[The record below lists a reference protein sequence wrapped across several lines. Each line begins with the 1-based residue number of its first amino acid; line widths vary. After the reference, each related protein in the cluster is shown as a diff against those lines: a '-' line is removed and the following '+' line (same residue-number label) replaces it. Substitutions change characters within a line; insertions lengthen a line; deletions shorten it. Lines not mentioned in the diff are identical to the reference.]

1 MYIDEIK
8 KLLKDIEKSVQGD
21 RRWIENEDYLLK
33 DKMEKILEKD
43 TTNLNNQQPILIPN
57 EFILPQQQKKNNI
70 ISQISNF
77 SNKDKEIIKLPSQI
91 VNKRMINNTK
101 YSRSISSNDFTLMKG
116 FDVSVSANDINGKVI
131 NGSGSLNIKDF
142 LPNIDLSK
150 INIKGLL
157 NLQMNQ
163 DMEITKDLPKNSNI
177 TLSNNSNVKISASNI
192 NGLNVSGDGNLTIT
206 DLLPDID
213 LSNIFNN
220 GSNKFFVDN
229 DLDFKGKLCKGE
241 IVVAEGKTLR
251 ISAKEANGRKITGK
265 GKVIITD
272 IDNYP
277 DADLSLIDT
286 DEHILEVSKPTNFS
300 GKLNKQFKIDLKNGS
315 LFSIF
320 DDEADQLEIFGNGQV
335 SIKNNNPTAPRDKFD
350 FSKFSVQRG
359 ISTSKNQDIQG
370 LDKNIPINV
379 PEGETL
385 YLTANEANNRIIT
398 GDGNVVITDLDKNP
412 NVDLS
417 KINTNG
423 SVIVDLK
430 ENTNFT
436 GKLNPN
442 TKIKLSKG
450 VKLTS
455 VEDILGSIKI
465 FGDGSVEDE
474 NGRRKVIPLDDDN
487 IIYLEDGQELRISAK
502 DANGKRIIGKGKVII
517 DDLDK
522 YPNVDLSG
530 INPENGFDINL
541 NKSTNFTGKLPFNK
555 SKLKVNL
562 LNDSIFG
569 ISSEEANN
577 LEIDGEGSVNVT
589 NLSDKYTDLSKIN
602 PNNGT
607 SILADKNLKFNG
619 KLPNNKSKTNIK
631 VNEGVNFDVSEDEIK
646 GIKISGNGKIN
657 RKQIKDIK
665 KPIVLTNGETKY
677 ITAEEADGMI
687 ITGNG
692 KVIITDL
699 HKNPNVDLS
708 KINPDGDVILDVD
721 EDVDFNGKINPK
733 TKINLR
739 NNAKITDKKDQLNN
753 KTIFGFGSIFNSSN
767 KERKFNDNKIIVPKG
782 KVLKISAAEA
792 NGKTIIGEGKVII
805 TDLDK
810 TPDADLRKIDT
821 ETEIDIDNDVK
832 FNGTLPKKSKIN
844 LKNGATI
851 TDLKGQTK
859 GKKIIG
865 KGKIKSNDGSVTNI
879 DKKDTDDIINV
890 PKGQVLRISAADANG
905 KTIIGE
911 GKVIITKLDE
921 TPDANLSNIDTETET
936 ELDIEK
942 DVNFKGTLPKKSKI
956 NLKNGSKLTI
966 KAKDADKLKV
976 SGDGSVDV
984 EDIDEKDDVD
994 LSNFENSGNTKLKV
1008 KKSTKFK
1015 GKLPKDKS
1023 KTEFEIPD
1031 KIKLTIEA
1039 KDADKLKVNGNG
1051 SVDVVNLDEKDDVD
1065 LSNFGNTNTRVV
1077 KTDETTFNGKLPI
1090 KYIFIKPEDLEKIP
1104 KQFEVKYKRQ
1114 LDNLNE
1120 QVDIISGLL
1129 NLTLE
1134 GNQGVQEGG
1143 NDKDVD
1149 NLFDKLDLEF

>member
-1 MYIDEIK
+1 
-8 KLLKDIEKSVQGD
+8 
-21 RRWIENEDYLLK
+21 
-33 DKMEKILEKD
+33 
-43 TTNLNNQQPILIPN
+43 
-57 EFILPQQQKKNNI
+57 
-70 ISQISNF
+70 
-77 SNKDKEIIKLPSQI
+77 
-91 VNKRMINNTK
+91 
-101 YSRSISSNDFTLMKG
+101 
-116 FDVSVSANDINGKVI
+116 
-131 NGSGSLNIKDF
+131 
-142 LPNIDLSK
+142 
-150 INIKGLL
+150 
-157 NLQMNQ
+157 
-163 DMEITKDLPKNSNI
+163 MEITKDLPKNSNI

-192 NGLNVSGDGNLTIT
+192 NGLNVSGNGNLTIT
-206 DLLPDID
+206 DLLPNID

-220 GSNKFFVDN
+220 GNNKFFVDN
-229 DLDFKGKLCKGE
+229 DLDFKGKLCDGE

-335 SIKNNNPTAPRDKFD
+335 SIKNNDPTASRDKFD
-350 FSKFSVQRG
+350 FSKFMVPIG
-359 ISTSKNQDIQG
+359 ISTSKNKDIKG

-385 YLTANEANNRIIT
+385 YLTADEANNRIIT
-398 GDGNVVITDLDKNP
+398 GNGNVVITDLDKNP

-430 ENTNFT
+430 EDTNFT

-450 VKLTS
+450 AKLTS
-455 VEDILGSIKI
+455 TKDILDSIKI
-465 FGDGSVEDE
+465 FGDGSVEDKK
-474 NGRRKVIPLDDDN
+474 GRRKVIPLEDDN

-502 DANGKRIIGKGKVII
+502 DANGKKIIGKGKVII

-541 NKSTNFTGKLPFNK
+541 KESTDFNGKLPSNK

-562 LNDSIFG
+562 LNDSILG
-569 ISSEEANN
+569 ISSKEANN
-577 LEIDGEGSVNVT
+577 LNIGGKGSVNVT
-589 NLSDKYTDLSKIN
+589 NLRDEYTDLSKIN
-602 PNNGT
+602 PDNGT
-607 SILADKNLKFNG
+607 SILADRNIKFNG
-619 KLPNNKSKTNIK
+619 KLPNDKFKTNIK
-631 VNEGVNFDVSEDEIK
+631 VNEGISFDVSEDEIK

-657 RKQIKDIK
+657 RKPIKDMK
-665 KPIVLTNGETKY
+665 KSIVLSDGETKY
-677 ITAEEADGMI
+677 ITAEEADGMN

-692 KVIITDL
+692 KVVITDL
-699 HKNPNVDLS
+699 NKNPNADLS
-708 KINPDGDVILDVD
+708 NINPDGDVILDVD
-721 EDVDFNGKINPK
+721 KDVDFNGKINPK

-739 NNAKITDKKDQLNN
+739 NNAKINDKKNQLNN
-753 KTIFGFGSIFNSSN
+753 KTIFGFGSIFNSSG
-767 KERKFNDNKIIVPKG
+767 KERKVDENKIIVPKG
-782 KVLKISAAEA
+782 KILKISAAEA

-810 TPDADLRKIDT
+810 TPDADLSKIDT
-821 ETEIDIDNDVK
+821 ETEIDIDKDVNFK
-832 FNGTLPKKSKIN
+832 GTLPKKSKIN
-844 LKNGATI
+844 LRNGATI
-851 TDLKGQTK
+851 TDPKGQTK
-859 GKKIIG
+859 DKKIIG
-865 KGKIKSNDGSVTNI
+865 KGKIKLSDGSITNI

-911 GKVIITKLDE
+911 GKVIITDLDK
-921 TPDANLSNIDTETET
+921 TPNADLSKINTEKET

-956 NLKNGSKLTI
+956 NLKNKAKLTI

-1039 KDADKLKVNGNG
+1039 KDADKLKVTGKG
-1051 SVDVVNLDEKDDVD
+1051 TVDVVNLDEKDNVD
-1065 LSNFGNTNTRVV
+1065 LSNFGNSNTRLV
-1077 KTDETTFNGKLPI
+1077 KNDKTKFNGKLPTN
-1090 KYIFIKPEDLEKIP
+1090 YIFIKPEDLEKIP
-1104 KQFEVKYKRQ
+1104 QQYEVKYKRE
-1114 LDNLNE
+1114 LDKLNE

-1149 NLFDKLDLEF
+1149 NLFDRLDLKFK

>member
-1 MYIDEIK
+1 MYIDQIK

-43 TTNLNNQQPILIPN
+43 KTNLNTQQPILIPN

-101 YSRSISSNDFTLMKG
+101 YSRNLSSNDFTLMKG

-192 NGLNVSGDGNLTIT
+192 NGLNVSGNGNLTIT
-206 DLLPDID
+206 DLLPNID

-220 GSNKFFVDN
+220 GNNKFFVDN
-229 DLDFKGKLCKGE
+229 DLDFKGKLCDGE

-335 SIKNNNPTAPRDKFD
+335 SIKNNDPTASRDKFD
-350 FSKFSVQRG
+350 FSKFMVPIG
-359 ISTSKNQDIQG
+359 ISTSKNKDIKG

-385 YLTANEANNRIIT
+385 YLTADEANNRIIT
-398 GDGNVVITDLDKNP
+398 GNGNVVITDLDKNP

-430 ENTNFT
+430 EDTNFT

-450 VKLTS
+450 AKLTS
-455 VEDILGSIKI
+455 TKDILDSIKI
-465 FGDGSVEDE
+465 FGDGSVEDKK
-474 NGRRKVIPLDDDN
+474 GRRKVIPLEDDN

-502 DANGKRIIGKGKVII
+502 DANGKKIIGKGKVII

-541 NKSTNFTGKLPFNK
+541 KESTDFNGKLPSNK

-562 LNDSIFG
+562 LNDSILG
-569 ISSEEANN
+569 ISSKEANN
-577 LEIDGEGSVNVT
+577 LNIGGKGSVNVT
-589 NLSDKYTDLSKIN
+589 NLRDEYTDLSKIN
-602 PNNGT
+602 PDNGT
-607 SILADKNLKFNG
+607 SILADRNIKFNG
-619 KLPNNKSKTNIK
+619 KLPNDKFKTNIK
-631 VNEGVNFDVSEDEIK
+631 VNEGISFDVSEDEIK

-657 RKQIKDIK
+657 RKPIKDMK
-665 KPIVLTNGETKY
+665 KSIVLSDGETKY
-677 ITAEEADGMI
+677 ITAEEADGMN

-692 KVIITDL
+692 KVVITDL
-699 HKNPNVDLS
+699 NKNPNADLS
-708 KINPDGDVILDVD
+708 NINPDGDVILDVD
-721 EDVDFNGKINPK
+721 KDVDFNGKINPK

-739 NNAKITDKKDQLNN
+739 NNAKINDKKNQLNN
-753 KTIFGFGSIFNSSN
+753 KTIFGFGSIFNSSG
-767 KERKFNDNKIIVPKG
+767 KERKVDENKIIVPKG
-782 KVLKISAAEA
+782 KILKISAAEA
-792 NGKTIIGEGKVII
+792 NGKTIIG
-805 TDLDK
+805 
-810 TPDADLRKIDT
+810 
-821 ETEIDIDNDVK
+821 
-832 FNGTLPKKSKIN
+832 
-844 LKNGATI
+844 
-851 TDLKGQTK
+851 
-859 GKKIIG
+859 
-865 KGKIKSNDGSVTNI
+865 
-879 DKKDTDDIINV
+879 
-890 PKGQVLRISAADANG
+890 
-905 KTIIGE
+905 
-911 GKVIITKLDE
+911 
-921 TPDANLSNIDTETET
+921 
-936 ELDIEK
+936 
-942 DVNFKGTLPKKSKI
+942 
-956 NLKNGSKLTI
+956 
-966 KAKDADKLKV
+966 
-976 SGDGSVDV
+976 
-984 EDIDEKDDVD
+984 
-994 LSNFENSGNTKLKV
+994 
-1008 KKSTKFK
+1008 
-1015 GKLPKDKS
+1015 
-1023 KTEFEIPD
+1023 
-1031 KIKLTIEA
+1031 
-1039 KDADKLKVNGNG
+1039 
-1051 SVDVVNLDEKDDVD
+1051 
-1065 LSNFGNTNTRVV
+1065 
-1077 KTDETTFNGKLPI
+1077 
-1090 KYIFIKPEDLEKIP
+1090 
-1104 KQFEVKYKRQ
+1104 
-1114 LDNLNE
+1114 
-1120 QVDIISGLL
+1120 
-1129 NLTLE
+1129 
-1134 GNQGVQEGG
+1134 
-1143 NDKDVD
+1143 
-1149 NLFDKLDLEF
+1149 

>member
-43 TTNLNNQQPILIPN
+43 KSTLNTQQPIPILN
-57 EFILPQQQKKNNI
+57 EFVFPQQQKKKNNF

-77 SNKDKEIIKLPSQI
+77 SSKDKKIIKLPEQV

-101 YSRSISSNDFTLMKG
+101 YSRNLSSNDFTLMKG
-116 FDVSVSANDINGKVI
+116 FDVSVSAKDIIGKVI
-131 NGSGSLNIKDF
+131 NGNGSLNIKDF

-150 INIKGLL
+150 INVKGLL

-163 DMEITKDLPKNSNI
+163 DMEITQDLPKNSNI
-177 TLSNNSNVKISASNI
+177 IMSNNSNVKISASNI
-192 NGLNVSGDGNLTIT
+192 NGLNVSGNGSLTIT
-206 DLLPDID
+206 DLLPNID

-220 GSNKFFVDN
+220 GNNIIHVDK
-229 DLDFKGKLCKGE
+229 DLDFKGKLCDGE
-241 IVVAEGKTLR
+241 IVVSEGKTLR

-320 DDEADQLEIFGNGQV
+320 DDEANQLEINGDGQV
-335 SIKNNNPTAPRDKFD
+335 SIKKIKSGIFGSTLD
-350 FSKFSVQRG
+350 FSNIKVPKG
-359 ISTSKNQDIQG
+359 ISTSKNEDIIR
-370 LDKNIPINV
+370 LDKKIPINV

-385 YLTANEANNRIIT
+385 YLTADEADNRIII

-423 SVIVDLK
+423 SVIVDVK

-450 VKLTS
+450 GKLTS
-455 VEDILGSIKI
+455 TKNILDSIKI
-465 FGDGSVEDE
+465 FGEGSVEDE
-474 NGRRKVIPLDDDN
+474 KGRRKVIDLKDDN
-487 IIYLEDGQELRISAK
+487 IIYLEDRQELRISAK

-541 NKSTNFTGKLPFNK
+541 NKSTNFAGKLPSNK

-562 LNDSIFG
+562 SNDSKLD
-569 ISSEEANN
+569 ISSKEANN
-577 LEIDGEGSVNVT
+577 LEIDGKGSVNVT
-589 NLSDKYTDLSKIN
+589 NLSNKYTDLSKIK
-602 PNNGT
+602 PDNGT
-607 SILADKNLKFNG
+607 IILADSNIKFNG

-631 VNEGVNFDVSEDEIK
+631 VNKGISFDVSEDEIK

-657 RKQIKDIK
+657 RKPIKDMK
-665 KPIVLTNGETKY
+665 KSIVLSDGETKY
-677 ITAEEADGMI
+677 ITAKEADGMI

-699 HKNPNVDLS
+699 
-708 KINPDGDVILDVD
+708 
-721 EDVDFNGKINPK
+721 
-733 TKINLR
+733 
-739 NNAKITDKKDQLNN
+739 
-753 KTIFGFGSIFNSSN
+753 
-767 KERKFNDNKIIVPKG
+767 
-782 KVLKISAAEA
+782 
-792 NGKTIIGEGKVII
+792 
-805 TDLDK
+805 DK
-810 TPDADLRKIDT
+810 TPNADLSVIDT
-821 ETEIDIDNDVK
+821 KEETEIDID
-832 FNGTLPKKSKIN
+832 
-844 LKNGATI
+844 KN
-851 TDLKGQTK
+851 
-859 GKKIIG
+859 
-865 KGKIKSNDGSVTNI
+865 
-879 DKKDTDDIINV
+879 
-890 PKGQVLRISAADANG
+890 
-905 KTIIGE
+905 
-911 GKVIITKLDE
+911 
-921 TPDANLSNIDTETET
+921 
-936 ELDIEK
+936 
-942 DVNFKGTLPKKSKI
+942 VNFKGTLPKKSKI

-984 EDIDEKDDVD
+984 EDIDEKDNVD

-1031 KIKLTIEA
+1031 KIKLTIKA
-1039 KDADKLKVNGNG
+1039 TDADKLKVNGNG

-1065 LSNFGNTNTRVV
+1065 LSNFGNANTRLV
-1077 KTDETTFNGKLPI
+1077 KTDETTFKGIYPKNT
-1090 KYIFIKPEDLEKIP
+1090 YIFIRPEDLQQIP
-1104 KQFEVKYKRQ
+1104 NQNDQDYERRIDK
-1114 LDNLNE
+1114 LNE
-1120 QVDIISGLL
+1120 QVDNIYGIFGSILGK
-1129 NLTLE
+1129 
-1134 GNQGVQEGG
+1134 QEGG

-1149 NLFDKLDLEF
+1149 NLFDKLDLKFK